1 MQQAQKIIIYI
12 CPGHQL
18 SEFVPWLINHSPE
31 MDHGYEQLEDDW
43 THYDSSFGEGWEPI
57 ESHWNLSM
65 KFTLEYKNK
74 ARASDSF
81 PTEFFEDLFN
91 YWKEED
97 LNGTKCIFFNLMP
110 ENYVQWTKELKEWF
124 NTNHND
130 KKLILVGHTLYIDKM
145 INPSRFFIKEG
156 YITDNSVARNNIN
169 DNMQGI
175 SLIIKRKNKARG
187 DDLSNLYKQCGFDI
201 VWNIEDIQDIT
212 RCKHMISTLVE
223 PPTNFNDL
231 YKQYM
236 DLNPPDIELD
246 NLIKSVL
253 K

>member
-31 MDHGYEQLEDDW
+31 VDHGYTMQDDDW
-43 THYDSSFGEGWEPI
+43 THYDSSFGKGYEPI
-57 ESHWNLSM
+57 ESHWNLPQSL
-65 KFTLEYKNK
+65 TVEYKRK
-74 ARASDSF
+74 ARASATF
-81 PTEFFEDLFN
+81 PSDFFTSLFDK
-91 YWKEED
+91 WQLKQQT
-97 LNGTKCIFFNLMP
+97 GTKCIFFNLMP
-110 ENYVQWTKELKEWF
+110 DTYVQWTKECKEWF

>member
-31 MDHGYEQLEDDW
+31 IDHGYTFTDDSW

-57 ESHWNLSM
+57 ESHWNLP
-65 KFTLEYKNK
+65 TNYTIQYKN
-74 ARASDSF
+74 ARCSSQF
-81 PTEFFEDLFN
+81 PTKFFTQLFDI
-91 YWKEED
+91 WKLEEKE
-97 LNGTKCIFFNLMP
+97 GTKCIFFNLMP
-110 ENYVQWTKELKEWF
+110 DNYIQWTSKLKEWF
-124 NTNHND
+124 RINHSD
-130 KKLILVGHTLYIDKM
+130 KKLILAGHTLYIDKM
-145 INPSRFFIKEG
+145 TNPSRFFIKEG
-156 YITDNSVARNNIN
+156 YITDELRGLKNELSLFK
-169 DNMQGI
+169 I
-175 SLIIKRKNKARG
+175 SKLVKEKNKARG
-187 DDLSNLYKQCGFDI
+187 DDLSELYKQCGFDI
-201 VWNIEDIQDIT
+201 VWSIEDIQDIT
-212 RCKHMISTLVE
+212 QCKHMISTLVE

-246 NLIKSVL
+246 KLIKSVL